1 MMLDY
6 IDRIVIVD
14 DSKEESY
21 ALETMLRNQDIDV
34 CSYTPDEARK
44 VQLKKN
50 RQLLFF
56 DLSMDDGKSITENI
70 STILRPVLSHMLPQN
85 FGAYGLILW
94 TRHIEHVKQVREK
107 IQNDKGKYP
116 LPLFILGMDKL
127 VYITKGN
134 YNSLFDDII
143 YQLQSNKAAFFFFNW
158 RNFVYSGVDKTVSDI
173 YNMEPEYDKQETN
186 LTYLLYKMAQNYTGI
201 PDKEL
206 PGYNLT
212 LDAYKS
218 FDELLYSD
226 LISLI
231 REDSSLF
238 NDSVENPWKDD
249 IKHSIDIYAKLNS
262 KLFIDNTNLAP
273 NAVMPGNVYRI
284 EGDFP
289 PMADAP
295 KKGERIVI
303 ELTPPC
309 DFSHKKVSSRVVTGF
324 ILDCPESEER
334 INTYCKSFKSDSRY
348 LIWPIAVNGK
358 NKFVCFDFRYVY
370 GLDDCALKDA
380 SKFKLIFKVKHRLFA
395 DILQKFSS
403 HAARLGLAIVQP
415 ELSK

>member
-21 ALETMLRNQDIDV
+21 ALETMLRDQDIDV

-56 DLSMDDGKSITENI
+56 DLSMDDGMSITENI
-70 STILRPVLSHMLPQN
+70 STILRPILLHMLPQN

-94 TRHIEHVKQVREK
+94 TRHIEDISQVKEK

-116 LPLFILGMDKL
+116 LPLFIMGMDKS
-127 VYITKGN
+127 VYISKGN
-134 YNSLFDDII
+134 YGTLFDDII
-143 YQLQSNKAAFFFFNW
+143 EHLHSNKAVYFFFNW
-158 RNFVYSGVDKTVSDI
+158 RNTVYSGVDKTVSDI

-206 PGYNLT
+206 PSYNLT

-231 REDSSLF
+231 REDISLF
-238 NDSVENPWKDD
+238 DDFVENPWKED

-262 KLFIDNTNLAP
+262 KLFIDNMNLVQ
-273 NAVMPGNVYRI
+273 NVIMPGNVYKIKCDFHKMAGSPRK
-284 EGDFP
+284 GDNI
-289 PMADAP
+289 
-295 KKGERIVI
+295 IV

-309 DFSHKKVSSRVVTGF
+309 DFSHKKVSSRVVLGF
-324 ILDCPESEER
+324 MLECPESEEKLNKYNK
-334 INTYCKSFKSDSRY
+334 IFKADNRY
-348 LIWPIAVNGK
+348 IIWPIEIGEGIK
-358 NKFVCFDFRYVY
+358 YICFDFRYVY
-370 GLDDCALKDA
+370 GIEDTALKD
-380 SKFKLIFKVKHRLFA
+380 SSNFELIFKVKHRLFS

-403 HAARLGLAIVQP
+403 HAARLGLSIIQP
-415 ELSK
+415 EF